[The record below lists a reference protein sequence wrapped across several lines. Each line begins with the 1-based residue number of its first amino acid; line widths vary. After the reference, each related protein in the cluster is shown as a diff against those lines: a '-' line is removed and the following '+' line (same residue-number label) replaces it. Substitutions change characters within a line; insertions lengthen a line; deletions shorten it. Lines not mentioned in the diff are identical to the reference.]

1 MRSDLLFSLRDT
13 LRAEAFVEVVT
24 PTVRKADLG
33 SGRRVPVN
41 LDQGR
46 FLRVMIGPALRVN
59 MKHHQRLLEIGPYYR
74 LEKPDE
80 VPAPEFTML
89 DSAPP
94 TTTSISCSRWP
105 SGWSPGTSATPR
117 RAVAPTPAP
126 ANYSCRATATSLQPQ
141 PEVSGASVAP
151 DRTSA
156 FRPTT
161 PSGVLLR
168 DNGPCISHL
177 PAAAQRRA
185 SQTDRKTRVRKP
197 GGVVELDDTA
207 TTVRGERR

>member
-89 DSAPP
+89 HSAPP

-105 SGWSPGTSATPR
+105 SDIRYTAPR
-117 RAVAPTPAP
+117 RCPGPGPGQLFLSCNRHVPSAP
-126 ANYSCRATATSLQPQ
+126 ARGLGGVSCSRQNIGVSANHPFRSALAGQRSLYL
-141 PEVSGASVAP
+141 
-151 DRTSA
+151 
-156 FRPTT
+156 T
-161 PSGVLLR
+161 PSSSRTAPGF
-168 DNGPCISHL
+168 
-177 PAAAQRRA
+177 A
-185 SQTDRKTRVRKP
+185 DRPKNTCSKTRRC
-197 GGVVELDDTA
+197 
-207 TTVRGERR
+207 R